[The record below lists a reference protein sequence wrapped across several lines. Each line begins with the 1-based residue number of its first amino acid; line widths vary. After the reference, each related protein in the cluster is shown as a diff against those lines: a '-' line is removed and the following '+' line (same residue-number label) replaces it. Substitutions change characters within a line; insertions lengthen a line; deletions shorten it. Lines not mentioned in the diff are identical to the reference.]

1 MKKELFV
8 EMTSAEM
15 RSVEGG
21 SPLTETLW
29 EIAKDLWRAL
39 NSDGKPQV
47 QIVPILYSENEEE
60 AHSIFVVASFFFVVI
75 ARGMGEVIVLVADFF
90 RRFLLYAMIY
100 IYFEESEVK
109 KCKVK

>member
-8 EMTSAEM
+8 EMTSAKM

-47 QIVPILYSENEEE
+47 
-60 AHSIFVVASFFFVVI
+60 
-75 ARGMGEVIVLVADFF
+75 
-90 RRFLLYAMIY
+90 
-100 IYFEESEVK
+100 
-109 KCKVK
+109 

>member
-21 SPLTETLW
+21 SPVTEALW
-29 EIAKDLWRAL
+29 KIAKDLWKAI

-47 QIVPILYSENEEE
+47 
-60 AHSIFVVASFFFVVI
+60 
-75 ARGMGEVIVLVADFF
+75 
-90 RRFLLYAMIY
+90 
-100 IYFEESEVK
+100 
-109 KCKVK
+109 

>member
-21 SPLTETLW
+21 SPVTEALW
-29 EIAKDLWRAL
+29 KIAKDLWKAL

-60 AHSIFVVASFFFVVI
+60 AYSIFVVASFFVCCDSQ
-75 ARGMGEVIVLVADFF
+75 GYG
-90 RRFLLYAMIY
+90 
-100 IYFEESEVK
+100 
-109 KCKVK
+109 